1 VISALVKILVGLA
14 LLYLA
19 VLAIAYLAQRRLT
32 YFPNATR
39 FAPAEIGLS
48 GVTEETLT
56 APDGA
61 KLIAW
66 YAPAP
71 PGRPTLLYFHGNG
84 GGLSG
89 RAYRLERYQKA
100 GFGILMMSYR
110 GYSGSTGS
118 PSEAA
123 NYADAR
129 LAYDS
134 LRARGLKPAD
144 IFVYG
149 ESLGSGV
156 ATHLATQ
163 VPVAGVVLDAPFTS
177 IPDVGAKA
185 YPFLPVR
192 LLMAERYDS
201 ASRIARINAPLLIL
215 HGTRDRVVPVT
226 MGRRLNE
233 LAREPKRYIEFPPGG
248 HVDLDAHGAVDAVRA
263 WVDEVR
269 K

>member
-1 VISALVKILVGLA
+1 MSTVLKFLVGLA
-14 LLYLA
+14 LVYLA
-19 VLAIAYLAQRRLT
+19 VVAIAYFAQRRLT
-32 YFPNATR
+32 YFPNPTR
-39 FAPAEIGLS
+39 VAPSEVGLK

-56 APDGA
+56 ASDGA
-61 KLIAW
+61 KLVAW

-71 PGRPTLLYFHGNG
+71 PGRPTLLYFHGNA

-89 RAYRLERYQKA
+89 RAYRLQRYQNA
-100 GFGILMMSYR
+100 GFGMLMLSYR
-110 GYSGSTGS
+110 GYSGGSGS

-134 LRARGLKPAD
+134 LIARGLKPEQ
-144 IFVYG
+144 IFLYG

-156 ATHLATQ
+156 ATQLATQ
-163 VPVAGVVLDAPFTS
+163 VPVAGVILDAPYTS
-177 IPDVGAKA
+177 LPDVGAGQ

-192 LLMAERYDS
+192 VLMSDRYDT
-201 ASRIARINAPLLIL
+201 ASRIASINAPLLIL
-215 HGTRDRVVPVT
+215 HGTRDRVVPVA

-233 LAREPKRYIEFPPGG
+233 LAREPKRYVEFPGGG
-248 HVDLDAHGAVDAVRA
+248 HVDLDAHGAVDTVRA

-269 K
+269 R